1 MRLPSKSLANQKFL
15 VVVKPPPSHDRLV
28 QPPVPRAKEGANRFR
43 GHAELLRK
51 LLGRQPRVVIVHAVR
66 VAIGDDSRHGG
77 VRVRQ
82 RAPVRNSD
90 MDYPSTLLSLA
101 AASVAY
107 IVVGVAAALLL
118 LYGVI
123 RVAVARGMR
132 DHHKWL
138 EKNRAAP
145 SDSRAG

>member
-1 MRLPSKSLANQKFL
+1 
-15 VVVKPPPSHDRLV
+15 
-28 QPPVPRAKEGANRFR
+28 
-43 GHAELLRK
+43 
-51 LLGRQPRVVIVHAVR
+51 
-66 VAIGDDSRHGG
+66 
-77 VRVRQ
+77 
-82 RAPVRNSD
+82 
-90 MDYPSTLLSLA
+90 MDYPSTLLGLA

-145 SDSRAG
+145 SESRAGRVRRAASTLFASGGSLRTRSAEPPKVR